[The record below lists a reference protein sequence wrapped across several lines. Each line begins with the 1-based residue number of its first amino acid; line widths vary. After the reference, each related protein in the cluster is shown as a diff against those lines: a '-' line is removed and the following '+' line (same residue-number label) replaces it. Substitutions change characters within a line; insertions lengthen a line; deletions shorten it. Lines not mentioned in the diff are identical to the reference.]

1 MTKPPSVPQH
11 KLDPTVVREML
22 AGYAAA
28 NDVVEAER
36 RQQLARMT
44 TAEALAIWRDLA
56 SSFNARLDLH
66 ENLDRLD
73 LWQLE
78 GLLII
83 RRTFDQLAARNQ
95 KP

>member
-83 RRTFDQLAARNQ
+83 RRTFDQLAARNL

>member
-1 MTKPPSVPQH
+1 MTKPPSAPQH

-28 NDVVEAER
+28 NDVVEEER

-83 RRTFDQLAARNQ
+83 RRTFDQLAARNL